1 MGHKAAVIIAT
12 GTLGAIVTEIFGGW
26 NTDITTL
33 VIFMAVDFIL
43 GILTAGVFKKSDK
56 TETGAL
62 SSNAAFQGFCKK
74 GVILVLVLIAHRLDI
89 LMGTDFIRSGAVVGF
104 CANELLSIVENV
116 ALMGVPMPSVIIKAL
131 DILRKKSDDDD
142 KDDKGEK

>member
-1 MGHKAAVIIAT
+1 MGYKAAVIIAT